1 MALVRWRLSNS
12 RILQP
17 SHCWFSAKSSF
28 PTNNILVAPL
38 TAECGITLPPGLC
51 SFQYDLKYVSRFK
64 IPNINKRSIRRR
76 AEYNEQI
83 QATRHSL
90 DVRRNRLNQQLLYR
104 FALSSCLNM
113 NSENSSSI
121 LFLDLGCGSL
131 LPFGGE
137 NIISKG
143 AFKLGLDQLVSP
155 HVGLNFVRYSLI
167 DSRLPL
173 RDSSIDY
180 LLSISF
186 VQWIT
191 AREDRGLVNLFS
203 RECIR
208 VLSNNNGAGILQFYP
223 ANENDLDIVCESL
236 ANEGPGVKG
245 CRICARPIE
254 NRGAKIFVYFTKL

>member
-1 MALVRWRLSNS
+1 MPNS

-28 PTNNILVAPL
+28 LTNNILVAPL
-38 TAECGITLPPGLC
+38 TAECGITLPPGLR
-51 SFQYDLKYVSRFK
+51 SSQYNLKYVSRFK
-64 IPNINKRSIRRR
+64 IPNINKKSIKRR

-90 DVRRNRLNQQLLYR
+90 DVRRNRLSQQLLYR

-137 NIISKG
+137 NIISKR

-155 HVGLNFVRYSLI
+155 HIGLDFIRYSLI

-191 AREDRGLVNLFS
+191 AREDRGLVDLFS

-236 ANEGPGVKG
+236 ANESSGVKG
-245 CRICARPIE
+245 CRLCARPIE
-254 NRGAKIFVYFTKL
+254 NRGAKIFVYFKKL